1 MKTTKTDLEEIIREE
16 IQNVLDEGNM
26 KMLEGEI
33 VNGLMEMMQSLNID
47 LQMIKG
53 VIDSGAVQD
62 AMSMLDMEQSGTMME

>member
-1 MKTTKTDLEEIIREE
+1 MKTTKSDLEEIIREE

-62 AMSMLDMEQSGTMME
+62 AMSMLDMGQPGSMME

>member
-1 MKTTKTDLEEIIREE
+1 MKTTKTDLEQIIREE
-16 IQNVLDEGNM
+16 IQSVLSEGNM

-33 VNGLMEMMQSLNID
+33 VNGLIEMMQSLNID